1 MAIIDIARKKV
12 VTMDVE
18 STAKDV
24 IEKMDE
30 ERIGSV
36 IITKNNKL
44 EGIVTDRDIA
54 IEINRRNK
62 TPSEIPIKKIMTEKP
77 FTVRKDEGVFEVIRK
92 TADEQV
98 RRVPIIEENGDIAGI
113 ITIDDLLV
121 LLATEFNSL
130 SRVIQSESPMYE
142 TPS

>member
-1 MAIIDIARKKV
+1 MAIIDIARKNV

-30 ERIGSV
+30 ERIGSI

-62 TPSEIPIKKIMTEKP
+62 TPGEIPIKKIMTEKP
-77 FTVRKDEGVFEVIRK
+77 FTVRKDEGIFEVIRK

-98 RRVPIIEENGDIAGI
+98 RRIPIVEENGDLAGI

-130 SRVIQSESPMYE
+130 SRVIQSESPVYE
-142 TPS
+142 TP

>member
-1 MAIIDIARKKV
+1 MSIIDIARKNV

-36 IITKNNKL
+36 VITKNNKP
-44 EGIVTDRDIA
+44 EGIITDRDIA
-54 IEINRRNK
+54 IEINKRNK
-62 TPSEIPIKKIMTEKP
+62 NPSDIPIKTIMSEKP
-77 FTVRKDEGVFEVIRK
+77 FTVTKDEGIFEVIRK

-98 RRVPIIEENGDIAGI
+98 RRIPIVEQNGEIVGI
-113 ITIDDLLV
+113 ITLDDLLV

-130 SRVIQSESPMYE
+130 SRIIQSESPIYE
-142 TPS
+142 KPS